1 VARKITTQ
9 ALENS
14 RMTQTNLEIVGSAR
28 FFSSLLGHYSD
39 SLLFPVTRKCR
50 HRYCGVTLAGFGAV
64 VASKIKRLSSCFPV
78 FFPVP

>member
-28 FFSSLLGHYSD
+28 FFSSLLILSPDWKSVMLWD
-39 SLLFPVTRKCR
+39 S
-50 HRYCGVTLAGFGAV
+50 
-64 VASKIKRLSSCFPV
+64 
-78 FFPVP
+78 